1 MERARQSN
9 YRLGQS
15 IPGEIGAYHALHIS
29 TDVGQEPELCFPSG
43 DLLVYLRQTGQSSR
57 GPAFRIHTSNLQAR
71 GFHALLKQCSTA
83 PALDRSRGCLQNS
96 CPGCD
101 KHEAAAELYIPAPP
115 LSGMDATFDH
125 HITTRNFFAWLYDMP
140 LAGRSLGSSLVALKK
155 RIDTYR
161 GGPSSLTDEEL
172 VKYVDSQ
179 KYLDFRECVDH
190 ALAAMTLAEVLRKED
205 LWSDAFA
212 HAVGMS
218 HRDIDA
224 SIEYTVR
231 ITSAPNENVLISDS
245 RSPALPNAYFLSR
258 DWRWTLDLLER
269 VCP

>member
-1 MERARQSN
+1 M
-9 YRLGQS
+9 
-15 IPGEIGAYHALHIS
+15 
-29 TDVGQEPELCFPSG
+29 
-43 DLLVYLRQTGQSSR
+43 
-57 GPAFRIHTSNLQAR
+57 
-71 GFHALLKQCSTA
+71 
-83 PALDRSRGCLQNS
+83 
-96 CPGCD
+96 
-101 KHEAAAELYIPAPP
+101 YIPAPP

-125 HITTRNFFAWLYDMP
+125 HITTRNFFAWLYDLP
-140 LAGRSLGSSLVALKK
+140 LAGRSLGVSLVALRK

-161 GGPSSLTDEEL
+161 GGPSTLTDQEL

-190 ALAAMTLAEVLRKED
+190 ALAAMTLAEVLHKED

-224 SIEYTVR
+224 SIEYPVGTR
-231 ITSAPNENVLISDS
+231 YDPSECMLTSTSHF
-245 RSPALPNAYFLSR
+245 RALQNDYFSIH
-258 DWRWTLDLLER
+258 DWKWTSDLLVQ